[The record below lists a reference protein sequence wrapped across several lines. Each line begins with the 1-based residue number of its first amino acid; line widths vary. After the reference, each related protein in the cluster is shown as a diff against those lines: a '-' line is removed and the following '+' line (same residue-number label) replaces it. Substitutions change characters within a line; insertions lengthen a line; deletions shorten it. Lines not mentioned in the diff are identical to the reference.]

1 MYEDIQQGT
10 DEWRALRLGKVTA
23 SRVADIVAKT
33 KSGYSTSRA
42 NYAAQLICERLTGV
56 PTETFTNA
64 AMQWGTDMEPEARL
78 AYEFNRVAKVDQVA
92 FVPHP
97 SIADSGCSPDGLV
110 GTDGLVEIKCPITAT
125 HIETLTGKAVPVKYV
140 AQIQWQLACTGR
152 QWCDFVSYDPR
163 MPEAMRFFCVRVH
176 RVPEII
182 EELEKEVITFLNEIR
197 AKIHTLRSIYDPDM
211 EPIDGA
217 AALLMAG

>member
-1 MYEDIQQGT
+1 MYEDIQQGSP
-10 DEWRALRLGKVTA
+10 EWHQIRLGKVTA

-33 KSGYSTSRA
+33 KSGYSASRA

-78 AYEFNRVAKVDQVA
+78 AYEFNRAAEVEQVA

-110 GTDGLVEIKCPITAT
+110 GTDGLVEIKAPLTAT
-125 HIETLTGKAVPVKYV
+125 HIETLKGRAVPAKYV
-140 AQIQWQLACTGR
+140 TQIQWQLACTGR

-163 MPEAMRFFCVRVH
+163 MPEAMKFFCVRVH

-182 EELEKEVITFLNEIR
+182 EGLEKEVITFLNEIR
-197 AKIHTLRSIYDPDM
+197 ATINELQNAYDPQ
-211 EPIDGA
+211 PIDGD